1 MLQFVEKYERFV
13 YAALIVMLMVVIAFA
28 LGELAFAIV
37 TSVLS
42 PPVPAV
48 PPESGSVSP
57 PMLAILGM
65 LDNGELIAILGIF
78 LLILIG
84 VELLDTMVGYLREN
98 VIHVEIVVLLAI
110 IAISRKVILL
120 EPAKTDGVELI
131 GIGIIIIGLA
141 GAYYLLKKSGYTI
154 GTKKEPATK
163 EGS

>member
-1 MLQFVEKYERFV
+1 MLQIVEKYERFV

-28 LGELAFAIV
+28 LGELVWSIIASIAI
-37 TSVLS
+37 S
-42 PPVPAV
+42 PDTPAATRLGPV
-48 PPESGSVSP
+48 S
-57 PMLAILGM
+57 LLGV

-98 VIHVEIVVLLAI
+98 TIHVEIVVLLAI

-120 EPAKTDGVELI
+120 DPASTNGIELI

-141 GAYYLLKKSGYTI
+141 GAYFLLKKAGYTI
-154 GTKKEPATK
+154 GTTKAPENKEI
-163 EGS
+163 